1 MDMSDSH
8 EYMFKDANR
17 SHANRKIWICGAV
30 AIIVG
35 FVIGILI
42 GRFATCP
49 EENEVP
55 KQDGT
60 FLLGVSDS
68 IIKDGDPKISE
79 EIING
84 IRADN
89 IRKYLR
95 ELSEYPHLAG
105 TPADWEQADKL
116 RKFWTD
122 NGLDEVFIS
131 EYDVL
136 LSYPN
141 TTDEDNMNQI
151 QIVDNST
158 GNIIYKSPLYED
170 ILDESENKSNVV
182 PPFNAYSK
190 PGTVESDQ
198 LIYVNY
204 GRVEDY
210 THLDSLNITVSG
222 KIVIARYGKIFR
234 GDKANLAYVHG
245 AIGIILYSDPAD
257 YAMGQT
263 DSSQVYPHDW
273 WLPASGAQRGTIFL
287 GSGDPLT
294 PGYPATETAYRLG
307 EDEPEAGLPKIITHP
322 VGYGVAE
329 KILQQMTGDN
339 VSSEWE
345 GKVPNVTYRYG
356 GQLTNQTWK
365 VKMRIST
372 ANKRVK
378 TYNVIG
384 IIRGAIEPDRYV
396 LMGNHRD
403 AWVFGAIDPSSGT
416 AVMKEVSRVMGQL
429 VKSKKWRPR
438 RSIIFCSWGAE
449 EYGLVGSVEWVEQY
463 IKNLAERSLA
473 YLNVD
478 LALQGNFSLRAL
490 ATPLLY
496 DVVFSATKKVPN
508 PDSTE
513 IHKTVYDKWKASF
526 PKDSS
531 DPNSV
536 PSVGGVGSGSDYAP
550 MVQMVGL
557 PVCDVRYTFDPK
569 KYPLSSYPLYHSKY
583 ETFKAVDE
591 IMDRGFKHHQ
601 ATGQVWAEMART
613 LADTMIIPLDV
624 VNFSNE
630 LISLVNTL
638 DNDYGTMLRNNNITF
653 DDLKSVTNNLKTE
666 AMAFK
671 SRVDNVEKYNPLAVR
686 HINDQLILFER
697 SFLDPQGLP
706 GRPYARHVLFAE
718 SQVNTYAGS
727 SFPGLVDSLFEIEKD
742 PDQKGRWN
750 IVKKHFSVILFTIES
765 ATSTLRDVT
774 KFMPVFN
781 KDRS

>member
-1 MDMSDSH
+1 MEMSDSN

-17 SHANRKIWICGAV
+17 RHANRKIWICGAV

-49 EENEVP
+49 EEKVVP

-60 FLLGVSDS
+60 FLQGVSDS

-79 EIING
+79 EILNG
-84 IRADN
+84 IRAEN
-89 IRKYLR
+89 IREYLR
-95 ELSEYPHLAG
+95 DLTEYPHLAG

-210 THLDSLNITVSG
+210 THLDSLNINVSG

-234 GDKANLAYVHG
+234 GDKANLAYMHG
-245 AIGIILYSDPAD
+245 AIGIILYSDPED

-263 DSSQVYPHDW
+263 DTSQVYPHDW
-273 WLPASGAQRGTIFL
+273 WLPASGVQRGTIFL
-287 GSGDPLT
+287 RSGDPLT

-339 VSSEWE
+339 VPLDWE

-356 GQLTNQTWK
+356 GQLTNSTWR

-384 IIRGAIEPDRYV
+384 IIRGAIEPDRYI

-429 VKSKKWRPR
+429 VKSNKWRPR

-449 EYGLVGSVEWVEQY
+449 EYKLVGSVEWVEQY
-463 IKNLAERSLA
+463 VKNLAERSLA

-478 LALQGNFSLRAL
+478 KALEGNFSLRAL
-490 ATPLLY
+490 STPLLY
-496 DVVFSATKKVPN
+496 DVIFSATKKVLN
-508 PDSTE
+508 PDSTD

-531 DPNSV
+531 DHHSV
-536 PSVGGVGSGSDYAP
+536 PRVSGIGAGSDYAP

-557 PVCDVRYTFDPK
+557 PSCDIRYTFDHD
-569 KYPLSSYPLYHSKY
+569 KYQLSSDPLYHSKY
-583 ETFKAVDE
+583 ETFKMVDQ

-601 ATGQVWAEMART
+601 ATARVWAEMARA
-613 LADTMIIPLDV
+613 LSDTMVIPFDV
-624 VNFSNE
+624 VNFANE
-630 LISLVNTL
+630 LLSLVNTL
-638 DNDYGTMLRNNNITF
+638 DEDYGTMLRNQSIIF
-653 DDLKSVTNNLKTE
+653 DDFKKVTDNLKAE

-671 SRVDNVEKYNPLAVR
+671 SRLRNVNKYK
-686 HINDQLILFER
+686 HI
-697 SFLDPQGLP
+697 
-706 GRPYARHVLFAE
+706 LFAE
-718 SQVNTYAGS
+718 SKVNTYAGS
-727 SFPGLVDSLFEIEKD
+727 SFPGLVDSLFQIEKD

-781 KDRS
+781 KDGS